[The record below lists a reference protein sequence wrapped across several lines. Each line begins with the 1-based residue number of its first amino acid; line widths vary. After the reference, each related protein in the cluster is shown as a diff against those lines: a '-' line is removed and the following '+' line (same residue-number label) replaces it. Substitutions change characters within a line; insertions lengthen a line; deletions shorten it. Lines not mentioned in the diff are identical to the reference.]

1 MSRWRLKG
9 LVAGLAATST
19 AMGVAGVASAGTT
32 TSQAQLRM
40 AATAVPADTTPS
52 THERVGF
59 YDARAPSSTAEMSLA
74 QSVVA
79 DAGSAGV
86 RTLRRL
92 AAPTPIVSIDSVT
105 GTPDNLTSLDG
116 YLTRRSNR
124 SGADIVLSYVRD
136 NLDALGLRASD
147 VRTFHL
153 RSSYRDAAGIRH
165 LSWIQ
170 TIDGIP
176 VFGNGLR
183 AHVAPDGRLIAL
195 QGAPISGLAHLTSD
209 VATSPDVAAAE
220 ARESAADDVGGE
232 VDGDAVERDARTG
245 GATRWSNGDYAD
257 PVWFVTADGARLG
270 WSTYT
275 QAGDGRSYTH
285 VIDAETGDVLYRNDL
300 VDHDRGDASVYDYY
314 PGANKGGT
322 AKTVNFFKRG
332 YLKRSAE
339 WLAGPYVSAFAD
351 LNDDNAVNERET
363 TPVPGTKNKAQFE
376 LERFGANPLCSPQF
390 VCAWNPNVKFSWREN
405 KKADVTNAFYLA
417 NNFHDY
423 LARKPIGFDAQAG
436 NFERAGG
443 DPVLLNA
450 LDGADTAGGFP
461 DGAHIDNANMS
472 TPPDGT
478 PPTMQMYLWHFP
490 KTPNGL
496 EPYLPT
502 SGAFDASV
510 LYHEYTHGLSNRLV
524 VDATGNSTL
533 NSIQA
538 GSMGEAW
545 SDYYAM
551 DYLVTKGFQ
560 PDSTGKDGQIREG
573 KYVLADQFPFRTM
586 AMDCDPGSTDAN
598 CTQLDGT
605 TKGGYTY
612 GDFPTI
618 GGSPE
623 VHSSGEVW
631 AQTLWDIREK
641 YGHRIA
647 DMLITRGMELS
658 PADPSMLDMRNAI
671 IQADQVVYGSAHTP
685 GLWKL
690 FAKRGMGWYAGSIDG
705 GDALPAEDFHVRPPA
720 EAVPG
725 SMSGTVTD
733 PETGEPIEDAI
744 VSITGH
750 DSGYVGSFSAKTG
763 ADGTYS
769 IVNIPPG
776 MYKKAVVVSDGREIL
791 SRQVDIPK
799 GRDHEVDFEPRRD
812 WAASSGGGEITA
824 FDEPDYSQFGCGP
837 GGAIDLSQGTGWGSD
852 TAGEDGS
859 DYPDPKSITIQLS
872 QPIDIAEGD
881 AGFAVEPTS
890 TCGDPGSSSTGEYTI
905 EVSTDGDSW
914 ETAVDGTGDA
924 AFTANDR
931 YTYTDLESAISMDD
945 VAYVRFTIVSPQVP
959 DFDQNCP
966 DGPYGGCEFMD
977 LTEVQVFGAASE

>member
-1 MSRWRLKG
+1 MSRWHLKG

-19 AMGVAGVASAGTT
+19 AIGVAGVASAGTA
-32 TSQAQLRM
+32 SQASQP
-40 AATAVPADTTPS
+40 AATSALPTGTAPS
-52 THERVGF
+52 SHERMGF
-59 YDARAPSSTAEMSLA
+59 YDAREPSGTAEMSLA

-79 DAGSAGV
+79 DVSSASLGA
-86 RTLRRL
+86 LRRL
-92 AAPTPIVSIDSVT
+92 AGSTPIVSLDSVT
-105 GTPDNLTSLDG
+105 GTVDNLTSLDG
-116 YLTRRSNR
+116 YLTGRSDR
-124 SGADIVLSYVRD
+124 SASGIVLGYVRD
-136 NLDALGLRASD
+136 NLDALGLTAGD
-147 VRTFHL
+147 VGTFGL

-195 QGAPISGLAHLTSD
+195 QGAPIGGLSDLTAD
-209 VATSPDVAAAE
+209 VATTPDLGASE

-232 VDGDAVERDARTG
+232 VDADAIERETRTN
-245 GATRWSNGDYAD
+245 GAIRWSNGDYAD
-257 PVWFVTADGARLG
+257 PVWFVTADGARLA

-275 QAGDGRSYTH
+275 QAGDGLAYTH
-285 VIDAETGDVLYRNDL
+285 VIDAETGDVLYRDDL

-314 PGANKGGT
+314 PGASKGGT
-322 AKTVNFFKRG
+322 AKTVNFFKKG
-332 YLKRSAE
+332 YLKRGAS
-339 WLAGPYVSAFAD
+339 WLAGPNVSAFAD
-351 LNDDNAVNERET
+351 LNDDNAVNDREKT
-363 TPVPGTKNKAQFE
+363 AVPGTKNKSQFE
-376 LERFGANPLCSPQF
+376 LQRFGANPLCSSQF
-390 VCAWNPNVKFSWREN
+390 ACTWNPNVKYSWREN

-417 NNFHDY
+417 NNFHDW
-423 LARKPIGFDAQAG
+423 LEREPIGFTAQAG
-436 NFERAGG
+436 NFERADG
-443 DPVLLNA
+443 DPLLLNA
-450 LDGADTAGGFP
+450 MDGADTAGGFP
-461 DGAHIDNANMS
+461 DGNHIDNANMS

-490 KTPNGL
+490 KTPNAL
-496 EPYLPT
+496 EPYLPS
-502 SGAFDASV
+502 SGSFDASI

-551 DYLVTKGFQ
+551 DYLVAKGFQ
-560 PDSTGKDGQIREG
+560 PDSTSKDGQIREG

-586 AMDCDPGSTDAN
+586 AMDCDPGSTVAN
-598 CTQLDGT
+598 CTQIDGT

-641 YGHRIA
+641 FGRRTA
-647 DMLITRGMELS
+647 DMLITRAMELS
-658 PADPSMLDMRNAI
+658 PADPSMLDMRNAVL
-671 IQADQVVYGSAHTP
+671 QVDQVVYASAHTP

-705 GDALPAEDFHVRPPA
+705 GDVLPAQDFHVRPPA

-725 SMSGTVTD
+725 SVSGTVTD
-733 PETGEPIEDAI
+733 PETGEPIQGAI

-763 ADGTYS
+763 ADGSYQ
-769 IVNIPPG
+769 IVNVPPG
-776 MYKKAVVVSDGREIL
+776 TYKKVVVVSDGREIL
-791 SRQVDIPK
+791 SRQVGIPK
-799 GRDHEVDFEPRRD
+799 GGDHEVDFQPRRD
-812 WAASSGGGEITA
+812 WAASSGGGSVTA
-824 FDEPDYSQFGCGP
+824 FDPPDYTQFGCGP

-852 TAGEDGS
+852 TAGEDGA
-859 DYPDPKSITIQLS
+859 DYPDPKSITIELS

-881 AGFAVEPTS
+881 AAFAVEPTA

-905 EVSTDGDSW
+905 EVSTDGDTW

-924 AFTANDR
+924 AFTADNRYR
-931 YTYTDLESAISMDD
+931 YTDVDSAISMDD

-959 DFDQNCP
+959 DFDENCP

-977 LTEVQVFGAASE
+977 LTEVQVFGVAAE